1 MQNHSTIKHW
11 AEDDRPRE
19 KMLLKGKNALSDSE
33 IIAILLGSGT
43 RDKTAVELA
52 QEILSQHNNDLHA
65 LGRSGVKD
73 LSVFKGMGAA
83 KSLTLM
89 AALELGR
96 RRKKSDR
103 KKKTKIT
110 GSQAVFDLLSPYFE
124 DLSHEEFYV
133 IYLNRSNV
141 VLHVEQ
147 VSKGG
152 VSGTIADGK
161 IIFKLALMHQ
171 ASALILAHNHPS
183 GALKP
188 SEPDIR
194 LTKDFRQFGKMIG
207 IEVLDHLIF
216 TDNGYLS
223 LADENIAF

>member
-1 MQNHSTIKHW
+1 MENQTIKQW

-43 RDKTAVELA
+43 REKTAVELA
-52 QEILSQHNNDLHA
+52 QEILQAHGNDLHA

-73 LSVFKGMGAA
+73 LSQHKGMGEA

-96 RRKKSDR
+96 RRKDSER
-103 KKKTKIT
+103 KQKIKIT
-110 GSQAVFDLLSPYFE
+110 SSQDARDLLASYFQ
-124 DLSHEEFYV
+124 DLNHEEFYV
-133 IYLNRSNV
+133 VYLNRSNV
-141 VLHVEQ
+141 VLHHEQ
-147 VSKGG
+147 ISKGG
-152 VSGTIADGK
+152 VSGTVADGK
-161 IIFKLALMHQ
+161 VIFKSALLQQ
-171 ASALILAHNHPS
+171 ASAIILAHNHPS
-183 GALKP
+183 GNLKP
-188 SEPDIR
+188 SEADIR
-194 LTKDFRQFGKMIG
+194 LTKDLRHFGKMIG
-207 IEVLDHLIF
+207 IDVLDHLIF